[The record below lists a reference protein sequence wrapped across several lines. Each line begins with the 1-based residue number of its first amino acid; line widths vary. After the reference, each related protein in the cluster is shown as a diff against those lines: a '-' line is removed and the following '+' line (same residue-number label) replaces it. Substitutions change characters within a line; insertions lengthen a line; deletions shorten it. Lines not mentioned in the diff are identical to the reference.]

1 MFFFFFFFKYNQIC
15 SQCKISKAGVFSFM
29 WSLIFLMYVIIRDS
43 TAQPDAFTGINN
55 ISGLHIPN
63 HSYHGPAPLSSS

>member
-1 MFFFFFFFKYNQIC
+1 MR
-15 SQCKISKAGVFSFM
+15 
-29 WSLIFLMYVIIRDS
+29 SLIFLMYVIIRDS